1 VARGQGVS
9 VKSNKNDKGFARFS
23 SQSGSKREK
32 GERDMAQL
40 LLLTGDRGVTH
51 LDLDLVGAPIR
62 LAYKGFRT
70 RGGAATHGKGD
81 RSLLC
86 AGD

>member
-1 VARGQGVS
+1 MESASRVT
-9 VKSNKNDKGFARFS
+9 KTTKDCARFS

-32 GERDMAQL
+32 GERNLAQL
-40 LLLTGDRGVTH
+40 LLLAGDRGVTH

-62 LAYKGFRT
+62 LAYKGLRA
-70 RGGAATHGKGD
+70 RGGAAAHGKGD